1 MVLENARV
9 EIPLFPFSIVQFS
22 FEPFSPIFTEE
33 MNKRMRM
40 KWTEMSTVYAG
51 PFSKNCNL
59 RALKRLF
66 KSFGPI
72 RSMTLVLETHQPH
85 LCIQYEV
92 LKAAQLALESLDGI
106 LVESTSIKHS
116 WFTLWPRTDG
126 NKR

>member
-1 MVLENARV
+1 
-9 EIPLFPFSIVQFS
+9 
-22 FEPFSPIFTEE
+22 
-33 MNKRMRM
+33 MRI

-92 LKAAQLALESLDGI
+92 LEAAQLAIESLDGI
-106 LVESTSIKHS
+106 LVEGACIKVQWPEKAKRSTLHS
-116 WFTLWPRTDG
+116 ALT
-126 NKR
+126 